1 MLFLSQCLGFNCPI
15 PPTSVWLVTWLKFHE
30 DSWSKTGG
38 SPCLETQ
45 KFLVIT
51 EAFLLTA
58 VFMIGESTSTGNWTS
73 LYISMYSWLT
83 ENYKRDPSEDL
94 ASFPLLVLFKLV
106 NEICEENMPS
116 ISLRDYNEKR
126 VNQEVISFN
135 LRIGESSMRS
145 RIFNI
150 YTVSHL
156 YMCRQDK
163 T

>member
-1 MLFLSQCLGFNCPI
+1 
-15 PPTSVWLVTWLKFHE
+15 
-30 DSWSKTGG
+30 
-38 SPCLETQ
+38 
-45 KFLVIT
+45 
-51 EAFLLTA
+51 
-58 VFMIGESTSTGNWTS
+58 
-73 LYISMYSWLT
+73 MYSWLT

-94 ASFPLLVLFKLV
+94 ASFPLLVFFKLV

-116 ISLRDYNEKR
+116 IPLRDYNEKR

-135 LRIGESSMRS
+135 LRIVESSMRS

>member
-30 DSWSKTGG
+30 DSWSKTG

-45 KFLVIT
+45 KFLVTT

-116 ISLRDYNEKR
+116 IPLRDYNEKR

-135 LRIGESSMRS
+135 LRIVESSMRS

-150 YTVSHL
+150 STVSHL

>member
-1 MLFLSQCLGFNCPI
+1 
-15 PPTSVWLVTWLKFHE
+15 
-30 DSWSKTGG
+30 
-38 SPCLETQ
+38 
-45 KFLVIT
+45 
-51 EAFLLTA
+51 
-58 VFMIGESTSTGNWTS
+58 
-73 LYISMYSWLT
+73 MYSWLT
-83 ENYKRDPSEDL
+83 ENYKRDPNEDL

-116 ISLRDYNEKR
+116 IPLRYYNEKR
-126 VNQEVISFN
+126 VNQEVKN

>member
-1 MLFLSQCLGFNCPI
+1 
-15 PPTSVWLVTWLKFHE
+15 
-30 DSWSKTGG
+30 
-38 SPCLETQ
+38 
-45 KFLVIT
+45 
-51 EAFLLTA
+51 
-58 VFMIGESTSTGNWTS
+58 
-73 LYISMYSWLT
+73 MYSWLT
-83 ENYKRDPSEDL
+83 ENYKRDPNEDL

-116 ISLRDYNEKR
+116 IPLRYYNEQR